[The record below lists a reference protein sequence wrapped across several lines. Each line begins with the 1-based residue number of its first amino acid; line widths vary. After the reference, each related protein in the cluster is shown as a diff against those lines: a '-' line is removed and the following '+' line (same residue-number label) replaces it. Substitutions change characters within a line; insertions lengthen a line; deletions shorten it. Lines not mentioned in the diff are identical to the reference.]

1 MYNLPISIANLLG
14 VHPTGEEQYQCG
26 HGHEEE
32 TRCDVWVEDDLGVL
46 LRQRFTQQELVWYR

>member
-14 VHPTGEEQYQCG
+14 VHPTGELYQSG
-26 HGHEEE
+26 HGYEEE

-46 LRQRFTQQELVWYR
+46 RQRFAQ